1 MSLLELEHR
10 GVVHLLTLGGTQVLT
25 HAVTGEVKS
34 LQDGPYVLTFTEDGM
49 GVLTPAGSDEI
60 IWVSTR
66 LSMKCF
72 RSAREGAG

>member
-10 GVVHLLTLGGTQVLT
+10 GVVHLLTLGEHPGS
-25 HAVTGEVKS
+25 HERSHREVKS

-49 GVLTPAGSDEI
+49 GVLTPAGSDEM